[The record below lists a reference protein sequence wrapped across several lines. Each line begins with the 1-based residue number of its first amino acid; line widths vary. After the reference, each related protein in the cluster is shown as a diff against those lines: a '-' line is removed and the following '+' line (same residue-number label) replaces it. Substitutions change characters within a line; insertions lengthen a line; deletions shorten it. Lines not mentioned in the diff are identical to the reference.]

1 MFEYM
6 HASIILLCDR
16 VLFFLFPSGPFHWKP
31 VKASA
36 VANVSWRL
44 EKRYVVG
51 LLFDLY
57 SLVIGEN
64 IDD

>member
-1 MFEYM
+1 M
-6 HASIILLCDR
+6 
-16 VLFFLFPSGPFHWKP
+16 
-31 VKASA
+31 KASA

-44 EKRYVVG
+44 EKRSVGG